1 MSTMREMAQEYRAAS
16 ARLAMR
22 IQEKKDA
29 GADPQMLRSLRT
41 CLKEMRAVQR
51 VLDGYYTV
59 PRNEE
64 ITSAGWRGRGPSAD
78 DH

>member
-1 MSTMREMAQEYRAAS
+1 MSTMREMAREYRAAS

-22 IQEKKDA
+22 IQEKKEA

-41 CLKEMRAVQR
+41 CLQEMRAVQR

-64 ITSAGWRGRGPSAD
+64 ITSAGWRGRGPSVD